1 LMNTF
6 LQIAEV
12 DPAFMGIFKFVFIV
26 ALILVFAI
34 SVFLV
39 IGLGKAK
46 KDEEKKMAL
55 QEKQVK
61 LTEES
66 LAVLKDIKKNL
77 GGNNVSLAQ
86 EEKSA

>member
-1 LMNTF
+1 LMNTL
-6 LQIAEV
+6 LQVTEM
-12 DPAFMGIFKFVFIV
+12 DPGFMGIFKFIFIAAIVVVFI
-26 ALILVFAI
+26 I

-46 KDEEKKMAL
+46 KDEEKKLVL

-77 GGNNVSLAQ
+77 GGNHAALSQ